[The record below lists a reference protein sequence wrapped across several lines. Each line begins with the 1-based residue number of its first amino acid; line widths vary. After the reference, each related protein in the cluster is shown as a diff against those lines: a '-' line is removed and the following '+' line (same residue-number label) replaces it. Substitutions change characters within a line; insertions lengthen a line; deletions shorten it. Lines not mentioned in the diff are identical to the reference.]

1 MEDLQIASGM
11 LNLLVEAV
19 RVGNYLLDPHE
30 EHLLNPEELLEMDV
44 C

>member
-1 MEDLQIASGM
+1 MEDLQIVSGM

-19 RVGNYLLDPHE
+19 GVGNYLLDLHE
-30 EHLLNPEELLEMDV
+30 EHLPNPEELLEMDA